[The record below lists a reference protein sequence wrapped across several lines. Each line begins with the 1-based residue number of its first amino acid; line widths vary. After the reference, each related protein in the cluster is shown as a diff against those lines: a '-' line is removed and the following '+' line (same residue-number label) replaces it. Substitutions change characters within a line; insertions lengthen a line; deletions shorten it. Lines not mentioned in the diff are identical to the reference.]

1 MQNLRK
7 STKYFCKTTK
17 STKYIC
23 EKRCFN
29 YCWQSRCTTCWT

>member
-17 STKYIC
+17 YIC
-23 EKRCFN
+23 KKRCFN